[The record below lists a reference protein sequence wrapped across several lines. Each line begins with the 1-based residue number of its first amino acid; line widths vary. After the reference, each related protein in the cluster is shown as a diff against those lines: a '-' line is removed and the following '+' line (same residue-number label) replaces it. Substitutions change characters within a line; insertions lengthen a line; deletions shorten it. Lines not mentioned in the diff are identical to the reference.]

1 MKESAEEMPT
11 SECPV
16 GFGSQAWIEA
26 SLSWFVGQ
34 FEKNAALRPV
44 AVPSA
49 SLIPSPYSA
58 TDEQIDQLVRR
69 VCAMMSVDASTI
81 TVELFGGD
89 TAPRERGRRAVGH
102 YYQRNGKSV
111 IGLDI
116 REASDPSQLTAIIA
130 HELGHVRLLGEGR
143 ITPARGDQERLT
155 DLVTVYLGFGVFTTN
170 AALSFEKVRRGWSV
184 QPSGYLDERSLN
196 GAKHNVGYSRLGYLN
211 EPEMGYALACH
222 AWLRAE
228 PDPAWAAHLDPGP
241 RAYLRQGLAYL
252 RQNATKGTFP
262 TQVTWHPQVTLRV
275 APRVHS
281 PMLPPDLFFPTS
293 AKASPVAP

>member
-1 MKESAEEMPT
+1 MSESAEVMRA

-26 SLSWFVGQ
+26 SLSWFAGQ
-34 FEKNAALRPV
+34 FGESTALGQV
-44 AVPSA
+44 AIPSA
-49 SLIPSPYSA
+49 PLIPSPYSA
-58 TDEQIDQLVRR
+58 TPEQIDQLVGR

-89 TAPRERGRRAVGH
+89 TARPERGRRAVGH
-102 YYQRNGKSV
+102 YYQRNGQSI
-111 IGLDI
+111 IGLDV
-116 REASDPSQLTAIIA
+116 REASDPAKLIAIIA

-143 ITPARGDQERLT
+143 ITWARGDDERLT

-170 AALSFEKVRRGWSV
+170 AALSFEKVMRGWSV

-196 GAKHNVGYSRLGYLN
+196 GAKHNVGYARLGYLS
-211 EPEMGYALACH
+211 EPEMGYALACYG
-222 AWLRAE
+222 WLRQE
-228 PDPAWAAHLDPGP
+228 TDPAWAAHLDPGP

-252 RQNATKGTFP
+252 RQNAGKGTFP

-281 PMLPPDLFFPTS
+281 PMLSASLFSPTS
-293 AKASPVAP
+293 AKANV